1 MIIFLWGPAFQPFSL
16 LAQQKFIFLKW
27 RENKHE
33 NSYFS
38 TMMKLPPNF
47 NVSHECHLPPP
58 TSPHS
63 QCSVKTFIKN
73 NNKKIKLK
81 KAKNLVIIKNAKNLV
96 IESITWQWERDG
108 EWPNEARKDVGF
120 GEMVGQR
127 DDQYKGRVQWGEEPP
142 TIEWATD
149 KMRGEWQTERGQVLC
164 LSVLCLGIM
173 YWGGFYFFSILAFTC
188 PNIGTQGIHWNWSL
202 F

>member
-1 MIIFLWGPAFQPFSL
+1 M
-16 LAQQKFIFLKW
+16 
-27 RENKHE
+27 
-33 NSYFS
+33 
-38 TMMKLPPNF
+38 TKLPPNF

-149 KMRGEWQTERGQVLC
+149 KMRGEGQTERGQVLC
-164 LSVLCLGIM
+164 LSVLCLGIK
-173 YWGGFYFFSILAFTC
+173 YNVLGWFLLFPVTELESWSLAFTLL
-188 PNIGTQGIHWNWSL
+188 GLKRHTGAEV